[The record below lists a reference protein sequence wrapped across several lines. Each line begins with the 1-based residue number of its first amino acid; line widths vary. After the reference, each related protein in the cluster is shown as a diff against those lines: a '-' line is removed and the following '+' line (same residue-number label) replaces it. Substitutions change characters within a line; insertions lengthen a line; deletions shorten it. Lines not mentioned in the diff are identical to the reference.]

1 MSVLGKGSMTKF
13 TFATSEEGFDNH
25 IETSIRGYNNLWND
39 VVSMSKYFVEDHTN
53 IVLSVTCWQ
62 MSKAFHVIRNG
73 MANQSV
79 HFTP

>member
-39 VVSMSKYFVEDHTN
+39 VVKYVKVF
-53 IVLSVTCWQ
+53 C
-62 MSKAFHVIRNG
+62 
-73 MANQSV
+73 
-79 HFTP
+79 